1 MRKQLADPATPE
13 GVKIGFLN
21 VFAATNTP
29 GARDAVRDALQA
41 VPYRVAIPIALA
53 LAGTRDGADVLLAGV
68 KEGKAP
74 ARLLQEKAV
83 LERLKASN
91 APDWQKRVNDLTKGL
106 PPADRRVADL
116 ITARAAGFA
125 SAKLDKAEGA
135 KLFTKHCA
143 ACHKINDV
151 GGKIAPQLDGIGL
164 RGPERL
170 LEDVLDPN
178 RNVDQAFRAR
188 SITTTDDRTITALV
202 LRTEGE
208 VLVVADLEG
217 KEKQIPLKEIAQN
230 RETLL
235 SAMPANFGDVIPE
248 ADFYHILAYLL
259 DQKAKDPP
267 KK

>member
-1 MRKQLADPATPE
+1 VCAASN
-13 GVKIGFLN
+13 VKDAQAL
-21 VFAATNTP
+21 
-29 GARDAVRDALQA
+29 ARDALKD
-41 VPYRVAIPIALA
+41 VPYRVAVPIGLSF
-53 LAGTRDGADVLLAGV
+53 AGTKDGAGTLLTAV

-74 ARLLQEKAV
+74 ARLLQEKAI

-91 APDWQKRVNDLTKGL
+91 SPGWDKAVAELTKNL
-106 PPADRRVADL
+106 PPADQRVTDL
-116 ITARAAGFA
+116 MKKRATGFA
-125 SAKLDKAEGA
+125 SAKVDKAEGA
-135 KLFTKHCA
+135 KLFAKHCA
-143 ACHKINDV
+143 ACHKIGDQ

-164 RGPERL
+164 RGLERL

-188 SITTTDDRTITALV
+188 SITTSDERTITALV

-217 KEKQIPLKEIAQN
+217 KEKRIPTKDIAQN

-235 SAMPANFGDVIPE
+235 SAMPANFDSVIPE
-248 ADFYHILAYLL
+248 ADFYQIIAYLL
-259 DQKAKDPP
+259 DQKAKEPP